1 LEKPLK
7 KPTGKQLTLKYLSKL
22 AIVFIGAL
30 FTTLTFYF
38 LIDPNG
44 LYNSGLNGLLQTFSK
59 LTVGHTNIGWANYY
73 LIYYGLGLLTNLLF
87 ILALRA
93 FFKAKLEIISTSIF
107 YVLSQII

>member
-1 LEKPLK
+1 MKKNQKKTELNNNSSDQGTYIIWQQYNEFIRRLYLEKPIK

-44 LYNSGLNGLLQTFSK
+44 LYNSGLNGLLQAFSK
-59 LTVGHTNIGWANYY
+59 LIVGRNTNIG
-73 LIYYGLGLLTNLLF
+73 
-87 ILALRA
+87 
-93 FFKAKLEIISTSIF
+93 
-107 YVLSQII
+107 